1 MFSREGSARSDS
13 QNRWLAGYLAF
24 VGGFV
29 NSSGFVL
36 IGIFSSHVTG
46 NVGRLANDAAT
57 GQYAAAVAA
66 LTLVLSF
73 FTGAFAGSVII
84 ESRFLGRSSA
94 RAYALALSVEAMLL
108 LLFTLLSYVTVT
120 EHPRAR
126 DAETSLLCAA
136 MGLQN
141 ALVSRLSGAVVRT
154 THLTG
159 VVTDLGIESA
169 RWFRFWRRSI
179 SEVTH
184 LPLVLGRNLAERPSF
199 SKVLLLGTIAA
210 SFLAGASLGA
220 YSAVHFHHLSMLFA
234 VVAVAI
240 FAAYALGNSL
250 RQSES

>member
-36 IGIFSSHVTG
+36 IGVFSSHVTG

-66 LTLVLSF
+66 LSLVLCF
-73 FTGAFAGSVII
+73 FAGALGASMII
-84 ESRFLGRSSA
+84 ESRFWGARSS
-94 RAYALALSVEAMLL
+94 RAYALALTVESLLL
-108 LLFTLLSYVTVT
+108 LLFTLLSYVTT
-120 EHPRAR
+120 SEHPRVR
-126 DAETSLLCAA
+126 DAETSLLCVA

-159 VVTDLGIESA
+159 VITDLGIEGA
-169 RWFRFWRRSI
+169 RWFRFWRRSL
-179 SEVTH
+179 SEVTRV
-184 LPLVLGRNLAERPSF
+184 PLVLGRNPAERPAAA
-199 SKVLLLGTIAA
+199 KVLLLATIAA
-210 SFLAGASLGA
+210 SFLAGAASGA
-220 YSAVHFHHLSMLFA
+220 YSAVHWHHGSMLIA
-234 VVAVAI
+234 AVAVAAC
-240 FAAYALGNSL
+240 AAYAL
-250 RQSES
+250 RD